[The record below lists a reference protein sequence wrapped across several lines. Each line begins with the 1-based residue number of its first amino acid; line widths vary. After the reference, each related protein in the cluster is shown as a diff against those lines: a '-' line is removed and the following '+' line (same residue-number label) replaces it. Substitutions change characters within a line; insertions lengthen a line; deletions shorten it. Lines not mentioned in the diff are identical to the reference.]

1 MLCVIL
7 CCFSLTKQTMKKI
20 LITFT
25 SLSLSLTNICGQQLD
40 TKNTTKETL
49 VWSDEFN
56 TTGPLNDADWN
67 YEHGFIRNHELQ
79 WYQADNA
86 ICRDGCLII
95 TARHEQVKNPHYR
108 QESSNGNRVDW
119 HQQREYAEYTSASVN
134 TRGKHEF
141 LFGTLEVRAR
151 IPIIEGSWPA
161 IWALGNQWN
170 WPSCGEIDV
179 MEYYR
184 IDGIPHI
191 LANAAWGNDRN
202 HAVWNSKAIPF
213 THFLDLD
220 PTWADKFHIWRLE
233 WQPEYLRIYLDD
245 ELLND
250 IDLSTTVNGT
260 YGEGKNPFH
269 TPQYF
274 LLNLAI
280 GGQHGGPPLPE
291 KYPIR
296 YEIDYIR
303 FYQTSE

>member
-1 MLCVIL
+1 MRHPIALFVFLSIV
-7 CCFSLTKQTMKKI
+7 S
-20 LITFT
+20 T
-25 SLSLSLTNICGQQLD
+25 SFAQGNR
-40 TKNTTKETL
+40 TL

-56 TTGPLNDADWN
+56 TEGPLNEADWN
-67 YEHGFIRNHELQ
+67 YEKGFVRNYELQ
-79 WYQADNA
+79 WYQPDNA

-95 TARHEQVKNPHYR
+95 TARHEQVKNPNYIKFDNTLQDGR
-108 QESSNGNRVDW
+108 PRRRRPDW
-119 HQQREYAEYTSASVN
+119 RQQREYAEYTSASVN

-151 IPIIEGSWPA
+151 IPVAEGSWPA
-161 IWALGNQWN
+161 IWTLGTQWH

-184 IDGIPHI
+184 IDDVPHI
-191 LANAAWGNDRN
+191 LANAAWGNDHN
-202 HAVWNSKAIPF
+202 QAVWNSKAIPF
-213 THFLDLD
+213 AHFADKD
-220 PTWADKFHIWRLE
+220 PDWAEKFHIWRME

-250 IDLSTTVNGT
+250 IDLTKTINGT

-280 GGQHGGPPLPE
+280 GGQHGGEPNPE
-291 KYPIR
+291 KYPLR

-303 FYQTSE
+303 FYQDKP

>member
-1 MLCVIL
+1 MKTRIAFVVIVL
-7 CCFSLTKQTMKKI
+7 LLTSSRLQAQNVTPESVPTDK
-20 LITFT
+20 
-25 SLSLSLTNICGQQLD
+25 G
-40 TKNTTKETL
+40 TL
-49 VWSDEFN
+49 VWSDEFDIA
-56 TTGPLNDADWN
+56 GPLNEADWN
-67 YEHGFIRNHELQ
+67 YEHGFVRNYELQ
-79 WYQADNA
+79 WYQSDNA

-95 TARHEQVKNPHYR
+95 TARHEQVENPHYKPQAEGR
-108 QESSNGNRVDW
+108 HRRSDW
-119 HQQREYAEYTSASVN
+119 RQQREYAHYTSASVN

-151 IPIIEGSWPA
+151 IPVVEGSWPA
-161 IWALGNQWN
+161 IWTLGSQWH

-184 IDGIPHI
+184 IDNIPHI
-191 LANAAWGNDRN
+191 LANVAWGNDHN
-202 HAVWNSKAIPF
+202 QAMWNSKAIPY
-213 THFLDLD
+213 THFLECDAD
-220 PTWADKFHIWRLE
+220 WAHKFHVWRME
-233 WQPEYLRIYLDD
+233 WQPKYLRIYLDD

-250 IDLSTTVNGT
+250 IDLTTTINGT

-280 GGQHGGPPLPE
+280 GGQHGGTPAPE

-303 FYQTSE
+303 FYQAEAGGKQ

>member
-1 MLCVIL
+1 MKRI
-7 CCFSLTKQTMKKI
+7 FITLTTI
-20 LITFT
+20 AL
-25 SLSLSLTNICGQQLD
+25 LTNPLRAQEDSKG
-40 TKNTTKETL
+40 TL

-56 TTGPLNDADWN
+56 TAGPLNDADWN
-67 YEHGFIRNHELQ
+67 YEHGFVRNYELQ
-79 WYQADNA
+79 WYQPDNA

-95 TARHEQVKNPHYR
+95 TARHEQVENPHHVKETPGGR
-108 QESSNGNRVDW
+108 RPDW
-119 HQQREYAEYTSASVN
+119 RQQREYAEYTSASVN

-151 IPIIEGSWPA
+151 IPVVEGSWPA
-161 IWALGNQWN
+161 IWTLGSQWH

-184 IDGIPHI
+184 INDVPHI

-202 HAVWNSKAIPF
+202 QAVWNSKAIPF
-213 THFLDLD
+213 AHFLELD
-220 PTWADKFHIWRLE
+220 DAWADKFHIWRME

-250 IDLSTTVNGT
+250 IDLTHTINGT

-280 GGQHGGPPLPE
+280 GGQHGGTPAPD

-303 FYQTSE
+303 FFQ

>member
-1 MLCVIL
+1 MKRL
-7 CCFSLTKQTMKKI
+7 FLT
-20 LITFT
+20 LT
-25 SLSLSLTNICGQQLD
+25 SIVFLATPYYAQEER
-40 TKNTTKETL
+40 TKGNL

-67 YEHGFIRNHELQ
+67 YEHGFVRNYELQ
-79 WYQADNA
+79 WYQSDNA
-86 ICRDGCLII
+86 TCRDGCLII
-95 TARHEQVKNPHYR
+95 TARHEQIKNPHYVKDTPGGR
-108 QESSNGNRVDW
+108 RPDW
-119 HQQREYAEYTSASVN
+119 RKQREYAEYTSASVN

-151 IPIIEGSWPA
+151 IPIVEGSWPA
-161 IWALGNQWN
+161 IWTLGSQWH

-184 IDGIPHI
+184 INDVPHV
-191 LANAAWGNDRN
+191 LANAAWGNDHN
-202 HAVWNSKAIPF
+202 QAVWNSKAIPF
-213 THFLDLD
+213 AHFLELD
-220 PTWADKFHIWRLE
+220 ADWADKFHVWRME

-250 IDLSTTVNGT
+250 IDLTRTINGT

-280 GGQHGGPPLPE
+280 GGQHGGTPAPE

-303 FYQTSE
+303 FYQSTK